1 MKQAIA
7 SSKRMMA
14 RALVAGQDT
23 CVINDPTVVRCG
35 KYAGQIGAV

>member
-14 RALVAGQDT
+14 RALLAGQDT
-23 CVINDPTVVRCG
+23 CVIKGPTVRCG